1 MLKIINLTK
10 RFGGI
15 VAVNNVSLK
24 IAKGTIM
31 GLIGPNG
38 AGKTTLMNLI
48 SGLIKPDSGKILL
61 KNKNLT
67 KMEPHQIAQLGISRT
82 FQLTRVFNEMTV
94 LENLIGIA
102 YTRFKD
108 LDFIIKKSMALLELL
123 ELTRL
128 KDEFAVNLSGGQ
140 QKLLEIG
147 RACVTDPE
155 LLLLDEPFVG
165 VHPKLKMVM
174 IKFIQ
179 HLKKEKGVTILLISH
194 DMKTVVELCDEVV
207 AMNEG
212 RLIARG
218 SPKEIQKNKEVIE
231 AYLGE

>member
-1 MLKIINLTK
+1 MLKIVNLTK
-10 RFGGI
+10 SFGGV

-24 IAKGTIM
+24 INKGTVL

-48 SGLIKPDSGKILL
+48 SGLIKPDCGKILL
-61 KNKNLT
+61 KNQNLT
-67 KMEPHQIAQLGISRT
+67 NMEPHQIARLGVSRT

-94 LENLIGIA
+94 LENLVGIA
-102 YTRFKD
+102 YTKYKH
-108 LDFIIKKSMALLELL
+108 LDFIMKKSMNLLELL

-128 KDEFAVNLSGGQ
+128 KDELAINLSGGQ

-155 LLLLDEPFVG
+155 ILLLDEPFVG
-165 VHPKLKMVM
+165 VHPKLKAIM

-179 HLKKEKGVTILLISH
+179 QLKEEKNLTILLISH

-218 SPKEIQKNKEVIE
+218 TPEKIQKNKEVIE
-231 AYLGE
+231 AYLGD

>member
-1 MLKIINLTK
+1 MLKIVNLTK
-10 RFGGI
+10 SFGGV
-15 VAVNNVSLK
+15 VAVNNLSLK
-24 IAKGTIM
+24 ISKGKIM

-48 SGLIKPDSGKILL
+48 SGLIKPDSGKIIL

-67 KMEPHQIAQLGISRT
+67 DMEPHQIAQLGVSRT

-102 YTRFKD
+102 YTKYKD
-108 LDFIIKKSMALLELL
+108 LDFIIEKSMSLLKLL

-128 KDEFAVNLSGGQ
+128 KDEPAINLSGGQ

-155 LLLLDEPFVG
+155 ILLMDEPFVG
-165 VHPKLKMVM
+165 VHPKLKKIM
-174 IKFIQ
+174 IKF
-179 HLKKEKGVTILLISH
+179 LKYLKEQKGVTILLISH
-194 DMKTVVELCDEVV
+194 DMKTVTELCDEVA

-218 SPKEIQKNKEVIE
+218 SPKEIQKNKKVIE